1 MPESLDCYYIGDLL
15 INFIFLIHLVLFK
28 RPRFWSIL
36 PKNLNNPLNNMTNLC
51 KEACAELEAQG
62 FKKDID
68 PRSLNE
74 SFNLFKQADGQW
86 FKSTKPSL
94 HEQAVLTHLDL
105 SNMPALKK
113 LVDSLDD
120 LDNELKKE
128 GGRVFIREYLAY
140 KIKKG
145 TETSLLVYENNE
157 KLDGKYRKLC
167 DEMIENGLERDRYRT
182 EETYMLTKTPGNEWS
197 MTTSH
202 ENHSGTKTIL
212 DLKKMPLL
220 KMMAT
225 KINKID
231 PKFQA
236 NGGRI
241 FVTPK
246 RIYRLNNRVEIVFKL

>member
-1 MPESLDCYYIGDLL
+1 
-15 INFIFLIHLVLFK
+15 
-28 RPRFWSIL
+28 
-36 PKNLNNPLNNMTNLC
+36 MTNLC
-51 KEACAELEAQG
+51 KEACAELHAKG

-94 HEQAVLTHLDL
+94 HLPAVMTLLDL
-105 SNMPALKK
+105 QEMPALKM
-113 LVDSLDD
+113 LTDSLDEQD
-120 LDNELKKE
+120 AELNKD
-128 GGRVFIREYLAY
+128 GGRVFIREFLAY

-145 TETSLLVYENNE
+145 THSPLLSYENVE

-182 EETYMLTKTPGNEWS
+182 EETYMLTKTPANEWS
-197 MTTSH
+197 ITTTH
-202 ENHSGTKTIL
+202 ENHSATKTVL

-220 KMMAT
+220 KILAL
-225 KINKID
+225 KINMID
-231 PKFQA
+231 SKFQT

-241 FVTPK
+241 FITPK
-246 RIYRLNNRVEIVFKL
+246 RVYRLNNKVEVILKI